1 VSDRVRVS
9 VAGGTGYAGVELLRI
24 LLRHPR
30 VEVVRASSEQ
40 YSGKRLDEVYPA
52 FRGRT
57 DLVLEPLDA
66 DRLADGA
73 DVICSALPHGTAA
86 RTVARALE
94 RGARAIDLSADFRFR
109 DAETF
114 RRWYGEHPVPQLL
127 SEAVY
132 GIPEF
137 SRDAIRSARLVAA
150 PGCYPT
156 GALLGLVPLARAGRI
171 GEGVVIVDSKS
182 GASGAGRA
190 AKTELLFCE
199 IEESVRAYAVG
210 SHRHGPEIEQEL
222 RLAGGPE
229 HVVFTPHIL
238 PLRRGILSTI
248 YVPLADER
256 ELDEAFV
263 AVYEREPFV
272 HCLGSGV
279 FPDVRD
285 VRGTNDAQIGWTVL
299 AGRGMAI
306 VVTAIDNLGRG
317 AAAQAVQ
324 CLNVMQG
331 FDERSGL
338 DFLAAVP

>member
-1 VSDRVRVS
+1 MSDRVRVS

-24 LLRHPR
+24 LLRHPQ
-30 VEVVRASSEQ
+30 VELVRASSEQ
-40 YSGKRLDEVYPA
+40 HAGKRLDEVYPS
-52 FRGRT
+52 FRGSSA
-57 DLVLEPLDA
+57 LVLQPLDA
-66 DRLADGA
+66 DRLADGV
-73 DVICSALPHGTAA
+73 DVVFSALPHGTAA
-86 RTVARALE
+86 KTVARALE
-94 RGARAIDLSADFRFR
+94 LGARAIDLSADFRFR
-109 DAETF
+109 DADVF
-114 RRWYGEHPVPQLL
+114 RRWYGEHPAPHLL
-127 SEAVY
+127 PEAVY

-137 SRDAIRSARLVAA
+137 SRAAIRGARLVAA

-171 GEGVVIVDSKS
+171 GDGVVVVDSKS
-182 GASGAGRA
+182 GASGAGRS

-199 IEESVRAYAVG
+199 IEESVRAYGVG

-229 HVVFTPHIL
+229 SVVFTPHIL

-248 YVPLADER
+248 YVPLR
-256 ELDEAFV
+256 EESDLEGAFAEA
-263 AVYEREPFV
+263 YEGETFV
-272 HCLGSGV
+272 HRLGRGV

-285 VRGTNDAQIGWTVL
+285 VRGTNDAQLGWTVL
-299 AGRGMAI
+299 TGRRMAI

-324 CLNVMQG
+324 CLNVMRG

-338 DFLAAVP
+338 DAVAAVP